1 MDRTKQKK
9 WTASQTR
16 ELTELHCLLSY
27 LVLACDTSSH
37 VSSGESLFSPHSGVI
52 FSLAECEG
60 KVSKAEELEMPVSVS
75 RLLYGPLA
83 PVFIAETISA
93 CREINT
99 SSLTLIIDMLVKVRG
114 IIST

>member
-1 MDRTKQKK
+1 MGQYKIVTPV
-9 WTASQTR
+9 
-16 ELTELHCLLSY
+16 LCLIS
-27 LVLACDTSSH
+27 
-37 VSSGESLFSPHSGVI
+37 
-52 FSLAECEG
+52 SLAECEG

-99 SSLTLIIDMLVKVRG
+99 SSLTLIIDMLVKVRSS
-114 IIST
+114 ITRWTLYLFV

>member
-1 MDRTKQKK
+1 MILKFFFK
-9 WTASQTR
+9 
-16 ELTELHCLLSY
+16 LELHSRL
-27 LVLACDTSSH
+27 
-37 VSSGESLFSPHSGVI
+37 I
-52 FSLAECEG
+52 FCLAECEG

-99 SSLTLIIDMLVKVRG
+99 SSLTLIIDMLVKVRSS
-114 IIST
+114 ITRWTLYLFV